1 MKGTVKWFNNKKGYG
16 FITGEDGKD
25 YFFHYSQIQ
34 MQGRKEL
41 FDRDKV
47 YFEIS
52 GPDKSNRVQALN
64 VEPVLTL
71 AMVTHELAKEGLH
84 PVRIHDDKDTR
95 GWYVV
100 DESENPVV
108 YKEMDL
114 MELAAYTGFSISKE

>member
-34 MQGRKEL
+34 MQGRKAL
-41 FDRDKV
+41 FDGDIV

-52 GPDKSNRVQALN
+52 EPDKNNRVQALN

-71 AMVTHELAKEGLH
+71 AMVTDELSKEGLH
-84 PVRIHDDKDTR
+84 PIRIRDDKGTH

-100 DESENPVV
+100 DESKNPVV

-114 MELAAYTGFSISKE
+114 MELAAYAGFSINEE